1 MLTIDFSTIWRTH
14 QKNFQLRSSTVKNMK
29 RKKIA
34 ENGSCHVYYRRLPSV
49 SHVTRCASGV
59 KKLESI
65 LCVSGVTCMVLRS
78 VSVGS
83 CSTLESDSMHVFH
96 WPLSSAGRRTWV
108 PTSTSRSY
116 GGKSSR
122 MWCDSSFVSA
132 VGSIASCLPCTELPG
147 PPDQTKLAGWDI
159 RPSKV
164 MRYRGEVHALRDGVT
179 KFYVGLR
186 IIRSET

>member
-1 MLTIDFSTIWRTH
+1 
-14 QKNFQLRSSTVKNMK
+14 MK

-34 ENGSCHVYYRRLPSV
+34 ENGNCHVFCWGPPSV
-49 SHVTRCASGV
+49 SRVTRWGSGI
-59 KKLESI
+59 KKLEST
-65 LCVSGVTCMVLRS
+65 LCFSGVTCMVLCS

-83 CSTLESDSMHVFH
+83 CSNLESDLVHVFH
-96 WPLSSAGRRTWV
+96 WLLNSAGRPTWV

-122 MWCDSSFVSA
+122 MWCDSSSESA

-147 PPDQTKLAGWDI
+147 QPDQTKLAGWDI

-164 MRYRGEVHALRDGVT
+164 TRRRGEVHVFRDGVAEFLCQLPSFLT
-179 KFYVGLR
+179 W
-186 IIRSET
+186 